1 MQTVFVHI
9 KCELG
14 CSYTVAAQ
22 LVDQVEQL
30 AGLYSISGQFDL
42 LAQFWLE
49 PDIDIGLFINEVVQ
63 KIPGVKDTS
72 TTIAHNA
79 FTPKRLPPRVT
90 TPAAQD

>member
-63 KIPGVKDTS
+63 RIPGVKDTN

-79 FTPKRLPPRVT
+79 FTPKRLPSRV
-90 TPAAQD
+90 AAATKPD